1 MQWNCL
7 HFDVYTLKQAPIAM
21 NKAEHIIHFIK
32 NYIFL
37 LILTEDDRG
46 RFEVSNTKLFTFC
59 DINILGSADC
69 SE

>member
-1 MQWNCL
+1 MKLFTFQCE
-7 HFDVYTLKQAPIAM
+7 TLKRALIVM

-37 LILTEDDRG
+37 LILTEDDWG

-59 DINILGSADC
+59 DINILGSANC

>member
-1 MQWNCL
+1 
-7 HFDVYTLKQAPIAM
+7 M

-37 LILTEDDRG
+37 LILTEDDWG

-69 SE
+69 SEY